1 MRLAASR
8 AGLWFFGTI
17 IFVFVIFG
25 SYFKDTSTVETI
37 VWLVFIGLVVAGAV
51 FCKEWYDY
59 EQEER
64 KLKLAERRK
73 AANSSSTSKTP

>member
-1 MRLAASR
+1 MRLAAAR

-37 VWLVFIGLVVAGAV
+37 VWLVFIGLVVGGV
-51 FCKEWYDY
+51 IFCKEWHDY

-64 KLKLAERRK
+64 KHRLAERRK
-73 AANSSSTSKTP
+73 ALNSTDTRKTP